1 VDSRFLHLFREEYAP
16 RLRGAVVRRVV
27 CVAEGLILELQAQQE
42 SLELALWAPTGAAW
56 VCCLDASARSRLH
69 EELGSLAPGLVARV
83 PEELAWKVMD
93 ATALDALRAWLVR
106 PAAGVPEWF
115 RLERARIDAV
125 RTEPGDRRLW
135 IDFSAADAAGSAT
148 QVELMAELFDRGAN
162 FILRGEVEIANWRQR
177 QAAPDRHSTHTPR
190 SGEATDSAYPVWD
203 AASRSV
209 RPGNE
214 GDRLSLLGA
223 AHLVLA
229 GASVDTLLRARRQE
243 TRRIEK
249 RLRARVR
256 KLEVDAQR
264 ALAAPRWRRLGELL
278 TANLHR
284 VKRGNERV
292 TVEDFYAGGAP
303 VEIDLDPK
311 RSPQENVDLMFKRAR
326 RGERGLQTI
335 ESRLQEARSE
345 LEKCVESAAQASPE
359 PDAATWPQALRTATE
374 QWRAAVS
381 SASLRIDL
389 RRLWAAPEWEKPL
402 AAPTRG
408 RALPNEDAG
417 PGRIFTLAGGWEVRV
432 GRSNEENDELTH
444 RFARPDDVWLHAS
457 GAPGSH
463 VVLRMQ
469 GRSGN
474 PPRDVLEAAASIA
487 ARFSKAKH
495 SGTVAVIWTRKRYV
509 RKPRRAKPGLAV
521 CTHEKTLF
529 VRPGLPEADAEGEA

>member
-1 VDSRFLHLFREEYAP
+1 MDSRFLQQFRQESEA
-16 RLRGAVVRRVV
+16 RLRGALVRRVV
-27 CVAEGLILELQAQQE
+27 CVEEGLILDLQARRE
-42 SLELALWAPTGAAW
+42 TLELAFWAPTGAAW
-56 VCCLDASARSRLH
+56 VCCLDASARTRLH
-69 EELGSLAPGLVARV
+69 EELGSRV
-83 PEELAWKVMD
+83 PDLVTSVSEELTWNVPD
-93 ATALDALRAWLVR
+93 STALDALRAWLVR

-115 RLERARIDAV
+115 LLEGARIEAV

-135 IDFSAADAAGSAT
+135 IDFTAADALGNAT
-148 QVELMAELFDRGAN
+148 RLELMAELFDRGAN
-162 FILRGEVEIANWRQR
+162 FILRGETQLANWRQR
-177 QAAPDRHSTHTPR
+177 QPAPDRFSTHAVHADAAAR
-190 SGEATDSAYPVWD
+190 SCFPVWD

-209 RPGNE
+209 RPSDE

-223 AHLVLA
+223 AHLALA
-229 GASVDTLLRARRQE
+229 DASGHALQRARRQE
-243 TRRIEK
+243 ARRSEK

-256 KLEVDAQR
+256 KLEADAER
-264 ALAAPRWRRLGELL
+264 ARSAPRWRRLGELL

-284 VKRGNERV
+284 VKRGHESV
-292 TVEDFYAGGAP
+292 TVEDFYASGAP
-303 VEIDLDPK
+303 VEIELDPK

-335 ESRLQEARSE
+335 ESRLQEARTE
-345 LEKCVESAAQASPE
+345 LETCLERAAAASPQ
-359 PDAATWPQALRTATE
+359 PDATTWPQALRSAKG

-381 SASLRIDL
+381 SASLRTDL

-402 AAPTRG
+402 AAPSRG
-408 RALPNEDAG
+408 RALPSEDTG

-469 GRSGN
+469 GRPGN
-474 PPRDVLEAAASIA
+474 PPRDVLETAAAIA

-529 VRPGLPEADAEGEA
+529 VRPGLPDADAEEEA